1 MMVSHARHKSKELL
15 IGEIGAKRKIRISIL

>member
-15 IGEIGAKRKIRISIL
+15 IGKIGAKRKIRIRIL